1 MSKHIKTCIS
11 SKTHTKKHSSHDKNL
26 SPVQNN
32 SMEKDKKECKVH
44 VMPPTITDQDI
55 SALFNGILLVVKKK
69 IELEKR
75 AEILSI
81 NMTND
86 KLLKELKEKQAECN
100 RLKNEI
106 LYLKSQLEEKDKVN

>member
-1 MSKHIKTCIS
+1 M
-11 SKTHTKKHSSHDKNL
+11 
-26 SPVQNN
+26 
-32 SMEKDKKECKVH
+32 KDKEKECKVH
-44 VMPPTITDQDI
+44 VMPPAITDQDI

-69 IELEKR
+69 IELEKK

-86 KLLKELKEKQAECN
+86 RLIKELKEKQAECI

-106 LYLKSQLEEKDKVN
+106 LYLKSQLKERDIIQ

>member
-1 MSKHIKTCIS
+1 
-11 SKTHTKKHSSHDKNL
+11 
-26 SPVQNN
+26 
-32 SMEKDKKECKVH
+32 
-44 VMPPTITDQDI
+44 MPPTITDQDI